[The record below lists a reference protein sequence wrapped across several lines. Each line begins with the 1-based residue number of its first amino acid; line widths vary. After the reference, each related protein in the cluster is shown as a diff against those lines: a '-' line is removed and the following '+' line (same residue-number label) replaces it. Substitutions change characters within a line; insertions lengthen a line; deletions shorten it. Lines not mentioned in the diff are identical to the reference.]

1 MKDIRNNTIK
11 IILMAFLVIMLVSG
25 ITLMAGCKGGDIAI
39 DEETTPGSDTDP
51 DEISE
56 AEHAGEE
63 STEGEHEDDEN
74 GAEDEHKDEIDTGEE
89 DVSKDE
95 AEEKAAGDTSQED
108 AEEVVETEEIPAE
121 ITEEIE
127 TADNYFA
134 GGMYA
139 EAAKEYRDAARMI
152 GEADIL
158 EGLKEE
164 LLAQISQ
171 NHQDA
176 ENITETAR
184 MHHSNAMTLQ
194 YEKRF
199 EEAKAELEA
208 ALEVYPKYQTA
219 VDALDSL
226 EALMGLE

>member
-1 MKDIRNNTIK
+1 MRKVVKNTLN
-11 IILMAFLVIMLVSG
+11 IILIAAAITTLVSG
-25 ITLMAGCKGGDIAI
+25 MFLMSGCKSGDIPI
-39 DEETTPGSDTDP
+39 DEAVVPKDDTG
-51 DEISE
+51 
-56 AEHAGEE
+56 AEVEE
-63 STEGEHEDDEN
+63 SSGDSSEEEKGEDSSE
-74 GAEDEHKDEIDTGEE
+74 T
-89 DVSKDE
+89 
-95 AEEKAAGDTSQED
+95 AEELAEEEEAIEEEATNIEASQGDT
-108 AEEVVETEEIPAE
+108 EEVEETEETPSE

-127 TADNYFA
+127 TADDYFA
-134 GGMYA
+134 EGLYA

-152 GEADIL
+152 DDADIS

-184 MHHSNAMTLQ
+184 MHHSNSMTLQ

-208 ALEVYPKYQTA
+208 ALEIYPKYQTA

-226 EALMGLE
+226 EALMGLK